1 MEPYEEFNI
10 LYWYAYVNKEGTISY
25 SLTYRGKREVVCAF
39 TGFQA
44 MEGAFTLC
52 YPVVCLN

>member
-1 MEPYEEFNI
+1 
-10 LYWYAYVNKEGTISY
+10 
-25 SLTYRGKREVVCAF
+25 VVCAF